1 MRQDIRTVIVAL
13 GTGLALC
20 SVALSTAAQAQNG
33 TVVREPRRVIRV
45 PIVTAPTP
53 TPWDYYIIPRYRYRV
68 EDDRVDPCGGPV
80 VPVIRYGSQEVYLPV
95 WPAPDSAGLGRIRG
109 RDWPCGV
116 RSVRR

>member
-1 MRQDIRTVIVAL
+1 MRIAIVAL
-13 GTGLALC
+13 GMGLALC
-20 SVALSTAAQAQNG
+20 SVGALSAPAQAQ
-33 TVVREPRRVIRV
+33 TDVVREPGVRRVTRV
-45 PIVTAPTP
+45 PIITAPTP

-109 RDWPCGV
+109 RDWPCQGQ
-116 RSVRR
+116 RRARAY